1 MTFVGSGVDGMRLIV
16 FCGCK
21 DLKRCGRIMKASQN
35 GEPVKSIIRSI
46 VLVLAGVILLLG
58 ATSAY
63 ADSLTFTGST
73 ANGEYGPYSMSL
85 NGSTTTTPMICFSD
99 NNWISSGESWTV
111 QAYNIST
118 IATLGGAF
126 AGTAA
131 TYNELGYLAN
141 ELFANPGNSDLQLAI
156 WSVFGLVSP
165 FAATPGSIQDVNDA
179 INQVNAGYV
188 TSDVF
193 YIPSGSNLPQV
204 NGTTPQPFISQVPE
218 PSSLVLLSV
227 GLLGVI
233 ALLSKKVTV

>member
-1 MTFVGSGVDGMRLIV
+1 M
-16 FCGCK
+16 
-21 DLKRCGRIMKASQN
+21 N
-35 GEPVKSIIRSI
+35 SIIQRI
-46 VLVLAGVILLLG
+46 VLVLAGAILLLG

-63 ADSLTFTGST
+63 ADTLTFTGST
-73 ANGEYGPYSMSL
+73 ANGEYGPYGLSL
-85 NGSTTTTPMICFSD
+85 NGSTATPMICFSD

-111 QAYNIST
+111 QAYNIGT

-156 WSVFGLVSP
+156 WSVFGLSSP
-165 FAATPGSIQDVNDA
+165 FTATAGSIQDVNNA
-179 INQVNAGYV
+179 ISQVNAGYV

-193 YIPSGSNLPQV
+193 YIPTGSNLPQV

-218 PSSLVLLSV
+218 PSILVLLSA

-233 ALLSKKVTV
+233 ALLSKKVTA